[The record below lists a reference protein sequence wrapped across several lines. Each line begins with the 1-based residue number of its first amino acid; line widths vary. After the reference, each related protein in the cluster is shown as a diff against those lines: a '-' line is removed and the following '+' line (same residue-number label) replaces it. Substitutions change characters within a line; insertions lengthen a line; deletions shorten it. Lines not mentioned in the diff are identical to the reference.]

1 MANESSFT
9 GTVIFFH
16 KRLNNTPENIRKF
29 KKILDVFLEVTNTYY
44 GGFQEVVTDDM
55 DFNEQSDYVE
65 SISYY
70 FFSCGRWTYEN
81 SFNYINKISKEGF
94 EQELNNFK
102 EKNLDKYIDIS
113 FYDLIGLGFQVIGAD
128 YEPGCKVLY
137 DFDAE
142 SHITGIKEDNETE
155 YEVIVNSCEDIPF
168 TAQNVNDVLDSTE
181 LCDLDTRYGLE
192 LFLDKLFSIHITD
205 TINGEYFQKLMP
217 IVHNT
222 YEYSVKNIDMK
233 NDIYSIMMG
242 VIAKYFK
249 DFGPYELCNISYYMN
264 FEGNNIITFEPY
276 QGDNII
282 PVFKEMEESIK
293 IYIGQKKLD
302 TNMGVK

>member
-9 GTVIFFH
+9 GEVIFFH
-16 KRLNNTPENIRKF
+16 KRLSNTPENIRKF
-29 KKILDVFLEVTNTYY
+29 EKILDVFLELTNTYY
-44 GGFQEVVTDDM
+44 GGFQEVTTDDM
-55 DFNEQSDYVE
+55 EFNEQSDYVE

-128 YEPGCKVLY
+128 YEPGCEVLY

-155 YEVIVNSCEDIPF
+155 YEVIVNSCEDISF
-168 TAQNVNDVLDSTE
+168 TAQNINEIDEDYIYYDFNTVYGINVFLKAIFTSYYDDIVNYHYEQMLPIPEFILRIIRSNYLEYDDQLQDFLLLAKEIFGKYAHEKNFSPESIQLISITCRNDS
-181 LCDLDTRYGLE
+181 LE
-192 LFLDKLFSIHITD
+192 LYHRNFSKSL
-205 TINGEYFQKLMP
+205 NY
-217 IVHNT
+217 
-222 YEYSVKNIDMK
+222 
-233 NDIYSIMMG
+233 IMRELISEAG
-242 VIAKYFK
+242 NYLIFK
-249 DFGPYELCNISYYMN
+249 
-264 FEGNNIITFEPY
+264 
-276 QGDNII
+276 
-282 PVFKEMEESIK
+282 
-293 IYIGQKKLD
+293 
-302 TNMGVK
+302 

>member
-55 DFNEQSDYVE
+55 EFNEQSDYVE

-81 SFNYINKISKEGF
+81 SFNYINKISKETF

-102 EKNLDKYIDIS
+102 DKNLDKYIEIS

-128 YEPGCKVLY
+128 YEPGCEVLY

-142 SHITGIKEDNETE
+142 SHITGIKENNETE
-155 YEVIVNSCEDIPF
+155 YEVIVNSCENIPF
-168 TAQNVNDVLDSTE
+168 TAQNINGIDEDYIYYDFNTVYGIDVFLKALFTSIYDDIVNYHMEKLIPIPSAILDVISSEYLEYDDQLQDFLLLAKEIFGKYAHEKNFSPESIQLIT
-181 LCDLDTRYGLE
+181 LTGNGYDIE
-192 LFLDKLFSIHITD
+192 LFHKNFSKSL
-205 TINGEYFQKLMP
+205 NY
-217 IVHNT
+217 
-222 YEYSVKNIDMK
+222 
-233 NDIYSIMMG
+233 MMQ
-242 VIAKYFK
+242 
-249 DFGPYELCNISYYMN
+249 ELISEASNYL
-264 FEGNNIITFEPY
+264 II
-276 QGDNII
+276 
-282 PVFKEMEESIK
+282 
-293 IYIGQKKLD
+293 
-302 TNMGVK
+302 